1 MINSADMEFL
11 ENRKLNREEIGAIY
25 KVPESMMGFG
35 DEKSGLS
42 AGTAIQQDRLN
53 FIQNTIAGLCGR
65 LEAAIEPIVKS
76 FGEDL
81 HGWFDLDS
89 LPIMQ
94 SAREGR
100 LMSAMRAFNLGIPFN
115 EINEAFGLGFRPLP
129 WGNKAYMNRNLIEV
143 GELSQVGRVAPRAP
157 EITANPEF
165 AIGRMLELVG
175 RTSNIQHPT
184 SNIEL
189 PEPASP
195 TPKELNHSAQGCGEM
210 RGATLGEDSGIILRN
225 PERVESRSKLRRFIF
240 EQRNRALEKLEQ
252 EFGFLHVR
260 YQQGLPFE
268 PLLDQKHETALFFG
282 RIGNVDGSH
291 VEENERRVT
300 EVNEAVQK
308 GLDADESYAEIAS
321 RVKRI
326 FG

>member
-1 MINSADMEFL
+1 MISSADMQFL

-76 FGEDL
+76 FGPDL
-81 HGWFDLDS
+81 HGWFDLDT

-129 WGNKAYMNRNLIEV
+129 WGGKGYMNRNLIEV
-143 GELSQVGRVAPRAP
+143 GELSTVSRSVGESVSRR
-157 EITANPEF
+157 TTNPEL
-165 AIGRMLELVG
+165 ALTRMLELVEQ
-175 RTSNIQHPT
+175 TES
-184 SNIEL
+184 
-189 PEPASP
+189 SP
-195 TPKELNHSAQGCGEM
+195 LRSSRPSRDEN
-210 RGATLGEDSGIILRN
+210 SG
-225 PERVESRSKLRRFIF
+225 KLRRFTF

-252 EFGFLHVR
+252 EFGFLQVR
-260 YQQGLPFE
+260 FQQGLPTE
-268 PLLDQKHETALFFG
+268 PLLDSKHENALFFAK
-282 RIGNVDGSH
+282 IGNVDGSH
-291 VEENERRVT
+291 LDANEQRVK

-308 GLDADESYAEIAS
+308 GFDADEDHAEIAT

-326 FG
+326 FA